1 MEIIYK
7 KDLKMRWYIIRHAD
21 KEQGDFYN
29 SNLRHQ
35 DQPISGKGNLQAQNL
50 IPYFLNKSFNKIY
63 VSDYIRTLQTI
74 EYIAKKKKISPIVDS
89 RLNEIDN
96 GLIEGLS
103 EQVLEQ
109 RYPDVWGA
117 FKDRDRDFQFPGGES
132 GEDAC
137 KRIQSFFKEKEVLK
151 EDIVL
156 VSHDGL
162 IRLLL
167 CYILGIAVYRRWDFQ
182 VDACGIMEIEYQPTF
197 KKWKLI
203 RFNHICM

>member
-1 MEIIYK
+1 MK
-7 KDLKMRWYIIRHAD
+7 WYIIRHAD

-29 SNLRHQ
+29 PDLRHQ
-35 DQPISGKGNLQAQNL
+35 DQPISEKGHLKAQKL
-50 IPYFLNKSFNKIY
+50 ISYFSDKSIDKIF
-63 VSDYIRTLQTI
+63 VSEYIRTKQTI
-74 EYIAKKKKISPIVDS
+74 KYVAEKKKILPIADS

-103 EQVLEQ
+103 EQVLQ
-109 RYPDVWGA
+109 QKYPYVWNA
-117 FKDRDRDFQFPGGES
+117 FKDRDRDFQFPEGES
-132 GEDAC
+132 GEDAL
-137 KRIQSFFKEKEVLK
+137 KRIKSFFKDKQVSK
-151 EDIVL
+151 EDIIL

-182 VDACGIMEIEYQPTF
+182 VDACGIMEIEYQTTF

-203 RFNHICM
+203 RFNHICT